1 MPHTGICAHN
11 LHVYPDLEHLSEAA
25 AERWIALCHAAISQH
40 GAFHV
45 ALAGGSTPKR
55 LYQLLARPERRDRI
69 DWAQVQ
75 VYFGDER
82 AVPPTHADSN
92 FRMAQEAL
100 LAHVDIP
107 ADNVHRM
114 AATPEHIEQDA
125 ADYAALLRGQLTC
138 DAAGMPIFDLI
149 LLGMGADGHTCSLFP
164 DSPIL
169 QERARPVGTVY
180 VERLQS
186 WRLSLTYPVLDAARQ
201 LMFLVAGSDKAAM
214 LRRIVG
220 SSGGNTAQPPV
231 PVQGLQ
237 PRGQVDWYL
246 DASAA
251 AELHS

>member
-1 MPHTGICAHN
+1 MPNAGICAHN

-25 AERWIALCHAAISQH
+25 AERWIALCHAAISQR

-55 LYQLLARPERRDRI
+55 VYQLLARPERCDRI
-69 DWAQVQ
+69 DWARVQ
-75 VYFGDER
+75 IYFGDER

-92 FRMAQEAL
+92 FRMAHEAL
-100 LAHVDIP
+100 LAHIDIP
-107 ADNVHRM
+107 AANVQRM
-114 AATPEHIEQDA
+114 AATPEHIDKDA
-125 ADYAALLRGQLTC
+125 VDYAALLRERLPR
-138 DAAGMPIFDLI
+138 DVAGIPVFDLI
-149 LLGMGADGHTCSLFP
+149 MLGMGADGHTCSLFP

-169 QERARPVGTVY
+169 HERARSIGAVY

-214 LRRIVG
+214 LRRICHPDT
-220 SSGGNTAQPPV
+220 TAPAV
-231 PVQGLQ
+231 PVQDIR

-246 DASAA
+246 DAHAA
-251 AELHS
+251 AELRP